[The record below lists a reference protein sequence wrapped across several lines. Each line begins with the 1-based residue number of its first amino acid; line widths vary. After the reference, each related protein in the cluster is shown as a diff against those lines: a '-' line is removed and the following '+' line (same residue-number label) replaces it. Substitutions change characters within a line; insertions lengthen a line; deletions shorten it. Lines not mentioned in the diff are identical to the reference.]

1 MVTST
6 HFYRQFHSL
15 SSSVPFSF
23 SVTSIYHN
31 RFHSLRLSPPV
42 FLLLIYFGVPHFE
55 RTGSQTRHKASSA
68 LQELGAREDKNHI
81 HRHRNLKVG
90 PKKNKARQNHTH
102 GTQAGSHPSCRRSR
116 FPSHRSIQT
125 GCSSRSNIRTP
136 CQHTNGLSLSNCEWV
151 NTD

>member
-42 FLLLIYFGVPHFE
+42 FLLLISFGVPHFE

-68 LQELGAREDKNHI
+68 LQELGAREDQNHI
-81 HRHRNLKVG
+81 HRRRNLKVDKTQPVKTILTALRQGLIRVVAAVVFRVTG
-90 PKKNKARQNHTH
+90 PFRLDTVAVRTFELRVS
-102 GTQAGSHPSCRRSR
+102 TRM
-116 FPSHRSIQT
+116 
-125 GCSSRSNIRTP
+125 GC
-136 CQHTNGLSLSNCEWV
+136 H
-151 NTD
+151 